1 VERSQ
6 MILDASVVAKW
17 FLSENDTETALEIRD
32 RYVDGDIDVEIPD
45 LLIYELANLMR
56 YKRMG
61 ENEIREVIDSIFS
74 MDFLIIAPTPSLMEM
89 ASNIAISHDITIY
102 DAVYVALGKYF
113 GTPIITADRKLYE
126 KTYGD
131 YEVILLSE
139 FEKYMRDAAGRKT
152 GLK

>member
-1 VERSQ
+1 

-17 FLSENDTETALEIRD
+17 FLSEDDTGTALKIREK
-32 RYVDGDIDVEIPD
+32 YVDGSIDIEIPD
-45 LLIYELANLMR
+45 LLIYEIANLMR

-74 MDFLIIAPTPSLMEM
+74 MDFLIITPTPSLMQL
-89 ASNIAISHDITIY
+89 SSHIAISHDITIY
-102 DAVYVALGKYF
+102 DAVYVALGEYF

-126 KTYGD
+126 KTSGD
-131 YEVILLSE
+131 YEVIILSE
-139 FEKYMRDAAGRKT
+139 FEKYMKGTAGRKT